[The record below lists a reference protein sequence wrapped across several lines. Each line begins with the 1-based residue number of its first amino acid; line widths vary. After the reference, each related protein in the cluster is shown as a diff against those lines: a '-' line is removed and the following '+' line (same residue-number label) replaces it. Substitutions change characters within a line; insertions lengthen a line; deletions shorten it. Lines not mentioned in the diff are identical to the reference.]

1 MRIFAIF
8 SALLQGAIFLG
19 CQSNQSQES
28 STMSLAIT
36 KEVFGQL
43 ADGREADLYTLT
55 NPNGMVVKITNYGGI
70 ITHLT
75 AADREGKWEDV
86 VLGFDSLAPYLAG
99 HPFFG
104 ALVGR
109 YGNRIAGGKFV
120 LDGKQ
125 YSLAVNN
132 GPNSLHGGLVGFD
145 KALWAVE
152 EVKTDSTVALRMTH
166 HSKDGDEGYPGNLD
180 LTVVY
185 TLSSENS
192 LRIDYHATT
201 DKATVI
207 NLTNHSYFNLT
218 GMKRDILSHEL
229 TVDAD
234 SIVPVNTELIPTGAL
249 RAVAGT
255 PFDFRT
261 PKQVGERIDD
271 VSDEQIKNGGG
282 YDHCWVIN
290 GSNGSLRSF
299 ARLYEPESGRV
310 MEAFTTEPGVQI
322 YTGNFL
328 DGTLKGKGVT
338 YGRRYGIC
346 LETEHFPDSPNQPQ
360 FPSVV
365 VRPGE
370 VYTTSTVYAFSVE

>member
-370 VYTTSTVYAFSVE
+370 VYTTSTVYAFSVK